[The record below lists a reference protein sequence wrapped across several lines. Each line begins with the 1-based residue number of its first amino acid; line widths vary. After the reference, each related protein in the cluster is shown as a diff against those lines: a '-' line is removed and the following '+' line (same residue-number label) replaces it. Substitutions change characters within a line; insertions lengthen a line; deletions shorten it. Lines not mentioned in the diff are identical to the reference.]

1 MLEQRA
7 NNNRTQ
13 GQEQADRG
21 QDASVVCNLG
31 LQKFVDLGRSRSNM
45 AGELWA
51 GGLFCFVLGFF
62 LKIWNLAVR
71 GFIVFG
77 FGWLGLSL
85 VGAGDVGN

>member
-7 NNNRTQ
+7 NNNRTR

-21 QDASVVCNLG
+21 QDTSVVCNLG
-31 LQKFVDLGRSRSNM
+31 LQKFVDAGQSRSNM
-45 AGELWA
+45 AGGLWA

-62 LKIWNLAVR
+62 FIWTLAVR

-77 FGWLGLSL
+77 FGGLGLSL